1 VLAKDSDS
9 PMRLSLL
16 FALAILCFVA
26 APSAASEPSGEG
38 ERTSAPGPAACAVA
52 ERLAGPAK
60 SLSREETTERA
71 ALVAFYGARRCQPLW
86 VAGGGLSPR
95 GAAVV
100 AEIAASD
107 AWGLEASSFRLP
119 TTSAAFA
126 GDEAAEAEAQI
137 SRAILKYA
145 RFARGAR
152 AEPTSLSANLD
163 RAMALPDPL
172 RVMGGIAEAEDAA
185 AYLRRL
191 HPQHPEFEALRQ
203 AYVALRRAAVGALAE
218 ADKPGRPASGGGS
231 EASMRKLLVNMEEW
245 RWMPDDLG
253 EFYIWVNVPEF
264 MLRVVKNGKVIH
276 AQRVIVGKPDKQ
288 TPIFSANLEQV
299 IFHPTW
305 GVPDSIKIADIL
317 PSLLRGSSRILERYN
332 LRVQRGGR
340 DIDAAGVDWAHV
352 DMRTVHI
359 YQPPGGSNVLGTMK
373 FRFPN
378 KHDVYMHDTPD
389 KYLFK
394 AGARAFSHG
403 CMRLSEPE
411 RLAELLLLEDQG
423 WPAARVAAAVRGGA
437 QDNAIGLQ
445 RPLPVHVT
453 YFTAAVQEGKLVTFP
468 DIYGHETRIALGMAG
483 KANLIA
489 KTPANGPTQAEVV
502 GRLSESRGGVLKVD
516 WAARAFGNY

>member
-1 VLAKDSDS
+1 L
-9 PMRLSLL
+9 P
-16 FALAILCFVA
+16 FALAILCLVA

-38 ERTSAPGPAACAVA
+38 ERTSAPGSAACALA
-52 ERLAGPAK
+52 ERLAGPAGG
-60 SLSREETTERA
+60 LSREEAAERA
-71 ALVAFYGARRCQPLW
+71 ALVAFYGARRCEPLW
-86 VAGGGLSPR
+86 VADGGLSTR

-100 AEIAASD
+100 AEIADSD

-119 TTSAAFA
+119 TASGTFA
-126 GDEAAEAEAQI
+126 GDDAADAEALI

-145 RFARGAR
+145 RFARGGR
-152 AEPTSLSANLD
+152 AEPTSLSGNLD
-163 RAMALPDPL
+163 RALTLPNPQQ
-172 RVMGGIAEAEDAA
+172 VMRDIAAAEDAA
-185 AYLRRL
+185 RYLRRL

-203 AYVALRRAAVGALAE
+203 AYVALIRAPAGAPAA
-218 ADKPGRPASGGGS
+218 ADKLRRPASGGS
-231 EASMRKLLVNMEEW
+231 EASMRKLLVNMEAW

-253 EFYIWVNVPEF
+253 DFYVWVNVPEF
-264 MLRVVKNGKVIH
+264 MLRVVKDGKVIH
-276 AQRVIVGKPDKQ
+276 AQWVIVGKPDKQ

-317 PSLLRGSSRILERYN
+317 PSLLRGSSRVLERYN

-352 DMRTVHI
+352 DMRSIHI

-394 AGARAFSHG
+394 DGARAFSHG
-403 CMRLSEPE
+403 CMRLSEPD
-411 RLAELLLLEDQG
+411 RLAELVLLEDQG
-423 WPAARVAAAVRGGA
+423 WPASRVAAAVRGGA

-445 RPLPVHVT
+445 RPIPVHVT

-483 KANLIA
+483 KAYLIA
-489 KTPANGPTQAEVV
+489 KTPANGPTQAEVI

-516 WAARAFGNY
+516 WAQRAFGNY